1 VSDLLEPDAQFD
13 DEPEPGSRRHA
24 VWALVVLGC
33 LALLIASLMVFLGGG
48 KDNKNANAGLTAPL
62 VTGPAVTTT
71 PSATHTNA
79 AATSSQA
86 APTTQAAPSTTP
98 AGRIRSGNPCP
109 NRAASCAV
117 DGDGGAIAAVN
128 AFRTKHG
135 QPAVQGSVTQA
146 AQTCAAKN
154 GSGATCVPHYAYTSL
169 PSQDGTKAVAK
180 IADFAQKWLL
190 DPKMSTFSVG
200 WAYVRGTYECVLLK
214 AP

>member
-1 VSDLLEPDAQFD
+1 MSDLLEPDAQFD

-48 KDNKNANAGLTAPL
+48 KDHTSGNAGLTAPL
-62 VTGPAVTTT
+62 GTGPAVTTT
-71 PSATHTNA
+71 PSATRTSA

-86 APTTQAAPSTTP
+86 APSTRAATTTP
-98 AGRIRSGNPCP
+98 AGRTRSGNPCP
-109 NRAASCAV
+109 NHAASCAV
-117 DGDGGAIAAVN
+117 DGDGGAIAAMN

-135 QPAVQGSVTQA
+135 LSAVQGSVTQA

-154 GSGATCVPHYAYTSL
+154 GSGSTCVPHYAYTSL
-169 PSQDGTKAVAK
+169 PTQDGTKAVAK
-180 IADFAQKWLL
+180 IADFAEKWLL
-190 DPKMSTFSVG
+190 DPKMSTLSVG
-200 WAYVRGTYECVLLK
+200 WAYVRGSYECVLLK

>member
-62 VTGPAVTTT
+62 GTGPAVTTT
-71 PSATHTNA
+71 PSASRTSA
-79 AATSSQA
+79 AATTSHA
-86 APTTQAAPSTTP
+86 AASTQAATTTP
-98 AGRIRSGNPCP
+98 AGRTRSGNPCQ
-109 NRAASCAV
+109 NHAASCAV

-128 AFRTKHG
+128 AFRIKHG
-135 QPAVQGSVTQA
+135 LSAVQGSVTQA

-190 DPKMSTFSVG
+190 DPQMSTFSVG
-200 WAYVRGTYECVLLK
+200 WAYVGGTYECVLLK

>member
-1 VSDLLEPDAQFD
+1 
-13 DEPEPGSRRHA
+13 
-24 VWALVVLGC
+24 
-33 LALLIASLMVFLGGG
+33 
-48 KDNKNANAGLTAPL
+48 
-62 VTGPAVTTT
+62 VTTT
-71 PSATHTNA
+71 PTAGNTTTTTTTTA
-79 AATSSQA
+79 ASSSSA
-86 APTTQAAPSTTP
+86 APTTQAASTTP
-98 AGRIRSGNPCP
+98 AGRTRSGNPCP

-135 QPAVQGSVTQA
+135 LSAVQGTVTPA

-169 PSQDGTKAVAK
+169 PSQDGAKAVAK